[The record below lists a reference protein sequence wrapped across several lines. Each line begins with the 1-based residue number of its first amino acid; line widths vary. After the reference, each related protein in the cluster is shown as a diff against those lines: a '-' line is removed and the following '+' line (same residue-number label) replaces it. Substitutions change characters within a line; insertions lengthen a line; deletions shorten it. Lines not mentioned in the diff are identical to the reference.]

1 MENEHLIPADE
12 FCTHYN
18 VEFSF
23 INTLQE
29 YGLIEMI
36 SIEENYFIDVNQL
49 QRLEQYTR
57 LHYDLDINVEGIEVI
72 EHLLNRV
79 RNLQD
84 EIISLQNRLRL
95 YEQSSRRFF

>member
-1 MENEHLIPADE
+1 MENEYLIPADE